1 MFAVFYFACLLI
13 LIKDEHT
20 NCMSLIFQYL
30 HFTVNVLI
38 YWDCLIVI
46 IQYCD
51 ISFMLRVH
59 ESQHVQCNPPLL
71 FFTFEIL
78 TFSFSLLHCCFSQ
91 NRYMSIEYGVSK
103 SRYIDEGKGK
113 DWENCLVWVCH
124 GFGHLHY
131 LGEKW
136 K

>member
-1 MFAVFYFACLLI
+1 MNDTIIDYLNDCYRLMFSIKEPDVHRILFCLFTNTDKRRTHELYVTYHPIFKFYSKFL
-13 LIKDEHT
+13 
-20 NCMSLIFQYL
+20 
-30 HFTVNVLI
+30 V

-113 DWENCLVWVCH
+113 D
-124 GFGHLHY
+124 
-131 LGEKW
+131 
-136 K
+136 